1 MSFRCF
7 DCGLTFL
14 TPPLCMTCSAE
25 TIIDKKV
32 EQQAR
37 EIERLRHRVIA
48 LEGVRKGLTL
58 ANAMLRQRVDLP
70 VDRIPAARRYEE
82 QIRKLRYLVRV
93 MVDNDPGETV
103 SDGGHTVLEVW
114 RAQAIHE
121 LEGGQ

>member
-1 MSFRCF
+1 
-7 DCGLTFL
+7 
-14 TPPLCMTCSAE
+14 MTCSAE

-82 QIRKLRYLVRV
+82 QIRRLRYLVRV
-93 MVDNDPGETV
+93 MVDNDPAETV

-121 LEGGQ
+121 LEGSDNV